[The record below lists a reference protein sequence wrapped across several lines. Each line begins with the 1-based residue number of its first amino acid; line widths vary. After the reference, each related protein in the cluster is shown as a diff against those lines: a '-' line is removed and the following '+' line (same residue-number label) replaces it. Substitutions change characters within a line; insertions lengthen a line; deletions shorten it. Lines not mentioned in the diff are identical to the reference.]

1 MQQLDIVYSGIKGAI
16 LVRKN
21 SGPPTV
27 ELPLILKPKKKK
39 TNLCFPRPSLKYI
52 ILHCHSHYS

>member
-39 TNLCFPRPSLKYI
+39 NQFVFPPPLFKIYNSTLP
-52 ILHCHSHYS
+52 